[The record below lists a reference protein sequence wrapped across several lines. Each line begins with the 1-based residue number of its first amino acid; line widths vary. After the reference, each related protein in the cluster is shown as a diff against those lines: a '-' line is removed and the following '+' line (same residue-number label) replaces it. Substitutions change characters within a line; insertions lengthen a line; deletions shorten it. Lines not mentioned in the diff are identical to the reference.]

1 MSDVE
6 ATRRFFD
13 AIASRYDR
21 VYARSRDET
30 RASMSRL
37 LPLLGA
43 SRDVLDLGVGTG
55 PELRYLL
62 DAGHRVVGVDVSEK
76 MIALCNRRA
85 RPIPCV
91 RADFWEGLP
100 TSDASCDAV
109 IALFGTLAHAPVDES
124 RAGAHARLAGEVMR
138 VLRPG
143 GVFYAEVPS
152 PAWAAANP
160 AFVDQASGASIAI
173 AAPSAKA
180 WREAFRAFDVS
191 ATEHGDELVVVAR
204 RS

>member
-21 VYARSRDET
+21 VYARSRDEA
-30 RASMSRL
+30 RASMARL

-43 SRDVLDLGVGTG
+43 PRDVLDLGVGTG
-55 PELRYLL
+55 PELHHLL

-91 RADFWEGLP
+91 CADFWEGLP
-100 TSDASCDAV
+100 AKDASFDAV
-109 IALFGTLAHAPVDES
+109 IALFGTLAHAHDD
-124 RAGAHARLAGEVMR
+124 RAHARLAGEVMR

-143 GVFYAEVPS
+143 GVFYAEAPS

-160 AFVDQASGASIAI
+160 TFEDEATGARIAI
-173 AAPSAKA
+173 VAPSAKA

-191 ATEHGDELVVVAR
+191 ATEAHDEIVVVAR